1 MWSGDC
7 GDWRCEGTEDVA
19 LTRSHYHYSSTE
31 ICVRSLGNM
40 PPTCQ
45 AFVENAWKKDLCAN
59 CFKSLEEHRAE
70 LARKSLVGVDSLSE
84 LEQGTNRYLTV
95 TGPSFAG
102 NSRYRKQ
109 IREVVRK
116 NSGNCHQQ

>member
-1 MWSGDC
+1 MS
-7 GDWRCEGTEDVA
+7 DVRQKHCSA
-19 LTRSHYHYSSTE
+19 
-31 ICVRSLGNM
+31 
-40 PPTCQ
+40 TCQ

-59 CFKSLEEHRAE
+59 CFKSVEEHKTE

-116 NSGNCHQQ
+116 NGGNCHQQ

>member
-1 MWSGDC
+1 
-7 GDWRCEGTEDVA
+7 
-19 LTRSHYHYSSTE
+19 
-31 ICVRSLGNM
+31 M
-40 PPTCQ
+40 PGTCQ

-59 CFKSLEEHRAE
+59 CFKSVEEHS
-70 LARKSLVGVDSLSE
+70 ARPTLSVEDSLSE
-84 LEQGTNRYLTV
+84 LEQGTNRYLSV
-95 TGPSFAG
+95 TGSGLVG

>member
-1 MWSGDC
+1 
-7 GDWRCEGTEDVA
+7 
-19 LTRSHYHYSSTE
+19 
-31 ICVRSLGNM
+31 M
-40 PPTCQ
+40 PLTCQ

-59 CFKSLEEHRAE
+59 CFKSVAEHKTE
-70 LARKSLVGVDSLSE
+70 VARKSLSGKDSLSD

-95 TGPSFAG
+95 TGSSFAG

-116 NSGNCHQQ
+116 NSGNCNCYLI